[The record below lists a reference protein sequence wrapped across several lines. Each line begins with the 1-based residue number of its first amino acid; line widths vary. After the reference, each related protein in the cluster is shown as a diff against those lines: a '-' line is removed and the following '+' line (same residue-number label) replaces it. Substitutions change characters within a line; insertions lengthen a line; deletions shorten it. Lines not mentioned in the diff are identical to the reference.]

1 MFNNLM
7 IIFVLS
13 FAINSIAEE
22 KKSAYE
28 NAIEETYKE
37 IDETY
42 KDENQKQKAKKFI
55 TEFFNKSKAYNK
67 KAIKLSNERARYDIS
82 LVWSQRNFDDKKY
95 FENTIQDHN
104 NLKNNIS
111 ESKKILI
118 EANKVMNE
126 KIDSYP
132 FNDPMK
138 MNMKEGFSEVEL
150 DTNSSAMRLMNE
162 FEKIIEINQEVIKLI
177 EKNNGKMIK
186 KEENYHFKSE
196 KDTVLYNKLIEKWNK
211 SKANLVK
218 IYDEKRSTAP

>member
-7 IIFVLS
+7 IIFILS
-13 FAINSIAEE
+13 FAMNSMAEE

-55 TEFFNKSKAYNK
+55 TEFFNTGKAYNK

-138 MNMKEGFSEVEL
+138 MNLKEGFSEVEL

-186 KEENYHFKSE
+186 KEGNYHFKSE
-196 KDTVLYNKLIEKWNK
+196 KDAVLYNKLIEKWNK
-211 SKANLVK
+211 SKENLVK
-218 IYDEKRSTAP
+218 IYDEKRSTDP